1 MISPTSAD
9 ITDCNRFTE
18 DTDVILSRT
27 GRFVWPVV
35 GATVSLKADFKS
47 RRVALTRE
55 GEECL

>member
-1 MISPTSAD
+1 MISPKSAN

-18 DTDVILSRT
+18 DTDVVLSRT

-35 GATVSLKADFKS
+35 GATASLKADCKS
-47 RRVALTRE
+47 LRVALTRE